1 MKVPVISS
9 LLLMFGIAS
18 PLLAIERPKALDGQA
33 PEAVPADRAAVVEE
47 ETELKEEQPA
57 AWLGVFGETA
67 DKALA
72 AQLGLNGGVVLRF
85 VAKGS
90 PAADAGLKVH
100 DVIESVDGDV
110 LNSQDDLR
118 AAVLA
123 HKPGEELK
131 MDVVSG
137 GAKKEVGVTLGD
149 RPANLPQVAAGLDF
163 DGGVE
168 GIPNLRQEMW
178 KLDGLLPGGKFE
190 KEMEGQLKKLLEG
203 LPNAFNG
210 MRLNLN
216 STGSVQLH
224 DEHGSVELNSTEG
237 GGTEVE
243 VRNKAGELLYEGPW
257 DNDQDKAAV
266 APEVR
271 KRIERLNFNGGAS
284 GLHFRFNGAEIFPQ
298 DQGDAP
304 EPPADELNEVP
315 DAPEADAPE
324 ADAEGEVK

>member
-18 PLLAIERPKALDGQA
+18 PLLAIERPKALDDQA

-47 ETELKEEQPA
+47 EVEVKEEQPA

-67 DKALA
+67 DEALA
-72 AQLGLNGGVVLRF
+72 AQLGLEGGVVLRF
-85 VAKGS
+85 VAEGS

-100 DVIESVDGDV
+100 DVIESVDGDA

-137 GAKKEVGVTLGD
+137 GVKKAVGVTLGD
-149 RPANLPQVAAGLDF
+149 RPADLPQVLGGLDF
-163 DGGVE
+163 GNAAEGV
-168 GIPNLRQEMW
+168 PNLRQEMLQ
-178 KLDGLLPGGKFE
+178 LDGLVLGGKFE

-224 DEHGSVELNSTEG
+224 DKHGSVEMNSTEG

-243 VRNKAGELLYEGPW
+243 VRDKAGELLYEGPW

-271 KRIERLNFNGGAS
+271 ERIEKLNFNGGAG
-284 GLHFRFNGAEIFPQ
+284 GLHFRLNGADLLPQ
-298 DQGDAP
+298 DEGDAP
-304 EPPADELNEVP
+304 EPPADELREVP
-315 DAPEADAPE
+315 DAADAP
-324 ADAEGEVK
+324 AEGEGK